1 MLQEHAKIVDFIAA
15 ADGITGRKKMQKMIY
30 ILKKMGVPFQEKYE
44 FHIYGPYSEELTARV
59 EELCDMGFLSEELE
73 DKGSYVQYKYSVTK
87 EGGDFRN
94 TLKESVLEDPAYAA
108 KLNEK
113 SGRFLEL
120 TATLLYFD
128 LLERS
133 EQIEKLHVVKGKL
146 NFTEE
151 EIEEAF
157 AFIEE
162 LSALKKLP

>member
-15 ADGITGRKKMQKMIY
+15 AEGITGRKKMQKMIY

-73 DKGSYVQYKYSVTK
+73 DKGSYVQYKYSVTA
-87 EGGDFRN
+87 EGGEFRN
-94 TLKESVLEDPAYAA
+94 TLKRSVLEDPAYAA

-128 LLERS
+128 QMERS
-133 EQIEKLHVVKGKL
+133 EQVEKLHVVKGKL
-146 NFTEE
+146 NFTAE

>member
-1 MLQEHAKIVDFIAA
+1 LLQEHAKIVDFISLAE
-15 ADGITGRKKMQKMIY
+15 GVTGRKKLQKMIY

-59 EELCDMGFLSEELE
+59 EELCDMGFISEELE
-73 DKGSYVQYKYSVTK
+73 DKGSYVQYKYNVTA
-87 EGGDFRN
+87 EGLEFRHA
-94 TLKESVLEDPAYAA
+94 LGKSVLSNPLQAT

-128 LLERS
+128 HLERD
-133 EQIEKLHVVKGKL
+133 EQVDKLHVVKGKL

-151 EIEEAF
+151 EISQAF
-157 AFIEE
+157 EFIEE
-162 LSALKKLP
+162 LAQLQ